1 MKLLK
6 RKKVIEIKNAILKYP
21 GSKWRIAKW
30 IISHFPKHHS
40 YLEPYAG
47 SLAVLFNKPLSN
59 IETVND
65 LNHDVVNFFRCIR
78 EDSERLARIIEATPY
93 SRYEYD
99 QMYYAD
105 TPDCDFEKARQ
116 FLVKCWQG
124 HGYRINQYKVG
135 WKNDVQGREKAY
147 AMKHWN
153 ELPERILLASERL
166 KQVQIEC
173 MPAIELIERF
183 KFSDVL
189 IYADPPYL
197 METRTAHTKQQYSH
211 EMLDEQSH
219 IELLEVLLQHPG
231 PVIISGYE
239 SELYKEMLENRG
251 WTKDVITSSDQS
263 SKPRTEVIWMN
274 YELKQIRME
283 I

>member
-1 MKLLK
+1 M
-6 RKKVIEIKNAILKYP
+6 IEIKNSILKYP
-21 GSKWRIAKW
+21 GSKWRIAPW

-65 LNHDVVNFFRCIR
+65 LNCDVVNFFRCIR
-78 EDSERLARIIEATPY
+78 ENSEKLAKIVEATPY

-99 QMYYAD
+99 QMYYAEA
-105 TPDCDFEKARQ
+105 PDCDFEKARQ

-124 HGYRINQYKVG
+124 YGYRVNQYKVG

-147 AMKHWN
+147 AMRHWN
-153 ELPERILLASERL
+153 ELPERILLAAERL
-166 KQVQIEC
+166 KQVQVEC
-173 MPAIELIERF
+173 MPGVELIKRF
-183 KFSDVL
+183 KFPEVL
-189 IYADPPYL
+189 IYTDPPYL
-197 METRTAHTKQQYSH
+197 LETRTAHVKAQYSH

-239 SELYKEMLENRG
+239 SDLYKEMLANKG

-263 SKPRTEVIWMN
+263 NKPRIEVIWMN

-283 I
+283 V

>member
-1 MKLLK
+1 MKT
-6 RKKVIEIKNAILKYP
+6 NAVLKYP

-30 IISHFPKHHS
+30 IISHFPEHHS

-65 LNHDVVNFFRCIR
+65 LNLDVVNFFRCIR
-78 EDSERLARIIEATPY
+78 EDSDRLAKIIEATPY
-93 SRYEYD
+93 SRNEYD
-99 QMYYAD
+99 SIYCAD
-105 TPDCDFEKARQ
+105 VTDDYEKARQ

-124 HGYRINQYKVG
+124 HGYRVNQYKVG

-147 AMKHWN
+147 AMRHWN
-153 ELPERILLASERL
+153 ELSDRILLAAERL
-166 KQVQIEC
+166 KQVQVEC
-173 MPAIELIERF
+173 MPAVELIKRF
-183 KFSDVL
+183 KFPGVL

-197 METRTAHTKQQYSH
+197 METRTSHVKAQYSH

-231 PVIISGYE
+231 PVVISGYE
-239 SELYKEMLENRG
+239 SGLYKEMLEEKG
-251 WTKDVITSSDQS
+251 WTKDTITSSDQS
-263 SKPRTEVIWMN
+263 SKPRVEVIWMN
-274 YELKQIRME
+274 YNSRQLKMNI
-283 I
+283 